1 MGTKTAISRG
11 RVVIL
16 NRILLAAA
24 CIAAST
30 VAGFAKDVT
39 VILVPVD
46 GKHLDLSLVLEA
58 SSDPTVVGGNAKPI
72 ANFAVVDGKYVATAK
87 VPKGTLWRCFSVT
100 SKGWY
105 FYNED
110 FGFGKSGGCNMP
122 KAAKKVNGKNT
133 LELPLEDSY
142 TYLRQK

>member
-1 MGTKTAISRG
+1 M
-11 RVVIL
+11 IL

-46 GKHLDLSLVLEA
+46 GKHLDLNLVLEA
-58 SSDPTVVGGNAKPI
+58 SSDPNVVGGNAKPI

-87 VPKGTLWRCFSVT
+87 VPKGTLWLCPSVT
-100 SKGWY
+100 SKGWF

-122 KAAKKVNGKNT
+122 KAAKRVNGKNT

-142 TYLRQK
+142 SYLRQK

>member
-1 MGTKTAISRG
+1 M
-11 RVVIL
+11 
-16 NRILLAAA
+16 
-24 CIAAST
+24 
-30 VAGFAKDVT
+30 T
-39 VILVPVD
+39 VILIPVN
-46 GKHLDLSLVLEA
+46 GKHLDLNLVLEA
-58 SSDPTVVGGNAKPI
+58 SSDPTVVGGNSKPI

-87 VPKGTLWRCFSVT
+87 VPNGTEWLCYSVT

-122 KAAKKVNGKNT
+122 KAAKRVNGKNT

-142 TYLRQK
+142 SYLRQK

>member
-1 MGTKTAISRG
+1 M
-11 RVVIL
+11 IL

-46 GKHLDLSLVLEA
+46 GKHLDLNLVLEA
-58 SSDPTVVGGNAKPI
+58 SSDPNFVGDNAKPI

-87 VPKGTLWRCFSVT
+87 VPNGTEWLCLSVI

-142 TYLRQK
+142 SYLRLK